1 LRMFAFVVAS
11 WCRNPRHSQPWTN
24 REIKQLTRRKNKLFK
39 KHQNN
44 KSSPQWKKY
53 KDLKKTIQRKC
64 TARFEVVPQGVDV
77 GGVGMCR

>member
-1 LRMFAFVVAS
+1 
-11 WCRNPRHSQPWTN
+11 
-24 REIKQLTRRKNKLFK
+24 LFK

-64 TARFEVVPQGVDV
+64 RQAYDNHINSMFGEEFEVVPQGVDV